1 MAADPVGVGGLYLRA
16 RPGPVRDRFLDVL
29 GRALGSADDC
39 HGSDAFVSIPAHTT
53 SDRLSGGIDLAAT
66 LDQGRLVND
75 AGLLTRAHG
84 HAVLLSGV
92 ERFNR
97 ETCALIEA
105 AMDGPQPERFAVV
118 AIDESGDG
126 EDATLAAEA
135 LRDRLAF
142 AIDLTDVSI
151 RDAGLVGPDAVASE
165 GDLVPTASRK
175 GGPRP
180 DPSEDVIARIVS
192 VADAFAIPSLRA
204 PLFCLRVAE
213 LHAAVEGRALLNHA
227 DIEAA
232 VVLVLAPRARQL
244 PADDETED
252 ASEPPPPR
260 DETSTT
266 DNNPPPDQSNAE
278 PLAPLE
284 QLIAATRAALP
295 AQLLASL
302 AQGLS
307 ATSGTAGGRAGGKSK
322 PARHGRAYGA
332 RKSVPRRGD
341 RLHLIETL
349 RAAVPWQTI
358 RRREAGGRGARANG
372 HQDHRR
378 LHVRRD
384 DLRIYRRKDL
394 SETLA

>member
-1 MAADPVGVGGLYLRA
+1 
-16 RPGPVRDRFLDVL
+16 
-29 GRALGSADDC
+29 
-39 HGSDAFVSIPAHTT
+39 
-53 SDRLSGGIDLAAT
+53 
-66 LDQGRLVND
+66 
-75 AGLLTRAHG
+75 
-84 HAVLLSGV
+84 
-92 ERFNR
+92 
-97 ETCALIEA
+97 
-105 AMDGPQPERFAVV
+105 
-118 AIDESGDG
+118 
-126 EDATLAAEA
+126 
-135 LRDRLAF
+135 
-142 AIDLTDVSI
+142 
-151 RDAGLVGPDAVASE
+151 
-165 GDLVPTASRK
+165 
-175 GGPRP
+175 
-180 DPSEDVIARIVS
+180 
-192 VADAFAIPSLRA
+192 
-204 PLFCLRVAE
+204 
-213 LHAAVEGRALLNHA
+213 RALLNHA

-394 SETLA
+394 SETLAVFVVDASGSSAVARLAEAKGAVELLLSQSYARRDHVALVAVRGRKAQMLLPPTRSLTRAKRLLANLPGGGGTPLADGLEQGLRLGLEAERKGQSPMMIVLTDGQANIDRDGAPGRPNASAHATAAARLIRAKGLPAMVIDTSQRPQPRARDLATEMAASYLPLPRADGTALAGAVRELG